1 MKYVFWTSAFIIT
14 IIWIYLVIANLT
26 AVGGIT
32 ILDNGLAGAL
42 GTFPRRLALNMG
54 LIICIIFLAG
64 FTTAKLFLLPLLIQN
79 KEKEGAYER
88 RLEKTAV
95 SNDESSAKVKVLDP
109 AVRPPDAR
117 IRYRVP
123 AVSAPEHADRKCCC
137 HPRSLTQAGKPG

>member
-32 ILDNGLAGAL
+32 LLDNSLAGAL

-95 SNDESSAKVKVLDP
+95 SNDESSAKVKVLE
-109 AVRPPDAR
+109 AKIQVLEKALEE
-117 IRYRVP
+117 
-123 AVSAPEHADRKCCC
+123 ALK
-137 HPRSLTQAGKPG
+137 KNK